1 VVLCAAAESAW
12 ASFPGANGTIAYS
25 WIGATAYRGG
35 PTETSI
41 RTVDPRS
48 GVVRVL
54 QDCPLRSDAP
64 TTYTDCGVAAPSY
77 APGGGKL
84 AFTFNRITPS
94 FTGQPWQ
101 LDRTLA
107 IMASD
112 GSFLEE
118 HRIEHDY
125 FGVSWSPAGD
135 QLLLERLLEGPAYT
149 HPTAIF
155 LASLDGTELSQVGP
169 DWSSGADWS
178 SRREIA
184 ASRLRDSNC
193 VRNCLDIYVT
203 PPGGTGRLTYRGGFD
218 PSWSPGGTKLAF
230 ARTRRGRTNVFIVRR
245 DGRGLRRLTGKGGHA
260 PAWSPDGKWIALIR
274 NGDLHVVRTD
284 GRSRRRLV
292 DGMVNPDIGEGPQV
306 TSLDW
311 QAVPRR

>member
-1 VVLCAAAESAW
+1 MLYATATSAS

-25 WIGATAYRGG
+25 WIGASAYRGG

-54 QDCPLRSDAP
+54 QDCPLRRDAP
-64 TTYTDCGVAAPSY
+64 SAYTDCGVAAPSW
-77 APGGGKL
+77 APGGAKL
-84 AFTFNRITPS
+84 AFPLTRITPS

-101 LDRTLA
+101 LGRSLA
-107 IMASD
+107 IMAAD
-112 GSFLEE
+112 GTLLEE

-135 QLLLERLLEGPAYT
+135 RLLLERSLESPAYSD
-149 HPTAIF
+149 PTAIF
-155 LASLDGTELSQVGP
+155 LASPDGAELSQVGP
-169 DWSSGADWS
+169 DWSRGADWS
-178 SRREIA
+178 SRGEIA
-184 ASRLRDSNC
+184 FSRYRDSDC
-193 VRNCLDIYVT
+193 RRNCFNLYIAPAGRT
-203 PPGGTGRLTYRGGFD
+203 PRRLTYRGGFD

-230 ARTRRGRTNVFIVRR
+230 ARTTRRRTNIFIVRR
-245 DGRGLRRLTGKGGHA
+245 SGRGLRQLTRKGGFA
-260 PAWSPDGKWIALIR
+260 PAWSPDGRWIAFLR
-274 NGDLHVVRTD
+274 SGDLHVVRTD

-292 DGMVNPDIGEGPQV
+292 DGMVNPDIGDGPRV